1 MYIRIMLRGIKD
13 QLILF
18 FGIVIAMFF
27 LVMGFGMKDSLVEY
41 VDDVKNE
48 SLYEYCYIL
57 NAPVQIDDEEECD
70 KATVEGFRV
79 EYSGINMKLTVYG
92 LKDTSRVDGITAS
105 QNEIVISDSTASK
118 LSLSKGGI

>member
-1 MYIRIMLRGIKD
+1 MLWGI
-13 QLILF
+13 
-18 FGIVIAMFF
+18 GV
-27 LVMGFGMKDSLVEY
+27 KDSLVEY
-41 VDDVKNE
+41 VNDVKNE

-92 LKDTSRVDGITAS
+92 LKDTTSA
-105 QNEIVISDSTASK
+105 K
-118 LSLSKGGI
+118 LSSERFNSLSAKRAL